1 MNASTK
7 ALAPAIKKTKVVH
20 DGTNGTEFQMPQRL
34 PSSMNGLRQMP
45 ATKIAAIMETMG
57 LPLHGTKVENVAALS
72 KHLKAQQQQQ
82 QQQQKAPASTAT
94 HPHEAEAEEEAE
106 AEAEAE
112 AEREETNSL
121 LCTGYRF
128 ENRVNATPMH
138 EGNVVTM
145 HNVEESAHLGFVPF
159 GRWDW
164 NRNGDVH
171 CELSIFSE

>member
-7 ALAPAIKKTKVVH
+7 ALAPAIKRTKVVH

-57 LPLHGTKVENVAALS
+57 LPLHGTKVENVTALS
-72 KHLKAQQQQQ
+72 KHLKAQQQQHQ
-82 QQQQKAPASTAT
+82 QQKKAPASTAT
-94 HPHEAEAEEEAE
+94 HPH
-106 AEAEAE
+106 EAEAE

-121 LCTGYRF
+121 LCTGYRV
-128 ENRVNATPMH
+128 ENRVNAAPMH

-171 CELSIFSE
+171 RELSIFSE